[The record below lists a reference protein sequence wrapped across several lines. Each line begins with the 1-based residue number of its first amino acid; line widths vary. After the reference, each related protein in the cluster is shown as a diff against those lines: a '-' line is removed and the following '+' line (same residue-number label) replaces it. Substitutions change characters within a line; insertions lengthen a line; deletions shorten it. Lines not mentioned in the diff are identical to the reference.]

1 MRKFALTIILVL
13 LTAIAVQPVMAQG
26 TILDIADS
34 NEDLSYLVLAVEAAD
49 PAVAETLNS
58 AGNYTVFA
66 PNNVAFEN
74 LASFLEVDIETLLAN
89 SDIVTDI
96 LLYHVVE
103 GALSSAQITAQYDG
117 AVLPTL
123 LPGAFVN
130 LDLSDDSN
138 DILVNDVVEIVTA
151 DVNASNG
158 VVHVINDV
166 LLNRVITR
174 KIDDTD
180 FEAVASEA
188 TDGTT
193 TDETTEPDA
202 ESTEEA
208 TVEGDMDN
216 ELDDVITND
225 DQFQLLL
232 EAVNAADESVFDAL
246 GSTGPFTLLA
256 PSDQAIRD
264 LLATIGARSV
274 ESIDQDILTEILL
287 YHVLIGEYAAED
299 VLELDD
305 TSVLTALA
313 GNAIYFTVSDDG
325 DVTLNRLVDII
336 ETDIEADNGVIHIID
351 GVLLP
356 QSAVDEFFG
365 D

>member
-13 LTAIAVQPVMAQG
+13 FTAIVVQPVMAQG
-26 TILDIADS
+26 TILDIAEG

-49 PAVAETLNS
+49 PAVAETLSS

-74 LASFLEVDIETLLAN
+74 LASFLEVDLETLLTN

-103 GALSSAQITAQYDG
+103 GELSSAQIQAQYDG

-130 LDLSDDSN
+130 LDLADDSD

-151 DVNASNG
+151 DVTASNG

-180 FEAVASEA
+180 FAAIASEPA
-188 TDGTT
+188 TE
-193 TDETTEPDA
+193 ETPEPDA

-208 TVEGDMDN
+208 TTDEEVITN
-216 ELDDVITND
+216 ELDDVISND

-232 EAVNAADESVFDAL
+232 DAVNAADDSVFDAL
-246 GSTGPFTLLA
+246 GSIGPFTLLA
-256 PSDQAIRD
+256 PSNQAMRD
-264 LLATIGARSV
+264 LLATIGVRSV

-313 GNAIYFTVSDDG
+313 GNAIYFTVSEDG
-325 DVTLNRLVDII
+325 DVRLNRLVDII